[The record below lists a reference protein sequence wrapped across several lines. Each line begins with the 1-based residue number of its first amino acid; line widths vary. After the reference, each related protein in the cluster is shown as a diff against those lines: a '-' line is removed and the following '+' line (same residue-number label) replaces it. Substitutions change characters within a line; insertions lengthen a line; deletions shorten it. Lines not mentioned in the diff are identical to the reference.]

1 MEYND
6 AGSDHSAAFDLT
18 VRSWITVGS
27 GEERNVSIFFKGQS
41 SPKRCFS
48 GITLTYQEL
57 TISKTRLLQGFIVTS
72 EQRLILECMTY
83 KARLKLRIGM

>member
-1 MEYND
+1 MSLTLDTLWINTLIKGGLH
-6 AGSDHSAAFDLT
+6 GSLSY
-18 VRSWITVGS
+18 V
-27 GEERNVSIFFKGQS
+27 KGQS

-48 GITLTYQEL
+48 GIALTYQEL
-57 TISKTRLLQGFIVTS
+57 TISKTRLLQGFLVTS